1 MGVSTVV
8 RRSAIALL
16 AAGACATAVMADDIT
31 VTQWGN
37 GFYGAPYAV
46 AIAKGYFKEAGV
58 NVTGILTAPGGG
70 TSVRNT
76 LAGDLPF
83 GEVGLAAALEAI
95 KAGQP
100 IRIVSSGA
108 ETNAD
113 SVWVTKPDSPI
124 SSIKDVVGKKIG
136 YTSPRSGSQVML
148 LMSLKHAGI
157 DPSKVEMI
165 PVGGGGANLAA
176 VLNGSIDAGN
186 VIEPVWSANKHRV
199 KAGFWVKDVL
209 PPNMT
214 QTVGI
219 VTTQFAQAQPDKVRA
234 IIAARRRGVEF
245 IYANPD
251 EAADINAKAYNIDSA
266 LVREVFRHF
275 LEIRFW
281 GLGGFDFPG
290 MNLMVEGLQL
300 VGIQQGPVDWAQ
312 VTDASFLPAD
322 LRTTK

>member
-1 MGVSTVV
+1 MFSQTAVGRAGLTVIA
-8 RRSAIALL
+8 AIAL
-16 AAGACATAVMADDIT
+16 AATAHAEDIT

-46 AIAKGYFKEAGV
+46 AISKGFFKEAGV
-58 NVTGILTAPGGG
+58 NVTGVLTAPGGG
-70 TSVRNT
+70 TAVRNT

-100 IRIVSSGA
+100 IKIVSSGA

-113 SVWVTKPDSPI
+113 SVWVTKPDSSI
-124 SSIKDVVGKKIG
+124 KSIKDVVGKKIG
-136 YTSPRSGSQVML
+136 YTSPKSGSQVML

-157 DPSKVEMI
+157 DASKVEMI

-199 KAGFWVKDVL
+199 RAGFWVKDTL

-219 VTTQFAQAQPDKVRA
+219 VTTQYAQQQPDKVRA
-234 IIAARRRGVEF
+234 IIAARRKAVEF

-251 EAADINAKAYNIDSA
+251 EAADINAKAYNIDNM

-275 LEIRFW
+275 LEIKFW
-281 GLGGFDFPG
+281 GLGGFDLPA

-300 VGIQQGPVDWAQ
+300 VGLQDGPVDWAK
-312 VTDASFLPAD
+312 VTDSSFLPAD
-322 LRTTK
+322 LRAK